1 MNVISIELKS
11 REKNMYCHSEEDAPR
26 MTEWCRVSSRDLC
39 TGLMIHVHVCLTSV
53 LWNRY
58 FFLEQ
63 IQAGM
68 NSLYNTP
75 PTYSIYMMG
84 LVFKWL
90 KRNGGIQGT
99 YSIISYLLKII
110 WDLLCWIF
118 TKSLGYLCEIFFVKL
133 TLYNRDKW
141 I

>member
-1 MNVISIELKS
+1 
-11 REKNMYCHSEEDAPR
+11 
-26 MTEWCRVSSRDLC
+26 
-39 TGLMIHVHVCLTSV
+39 
-53 LWNRY
+53 
-58 FFLEQ
+58 
-63 IQAGM
+63 M

-99 YSIISYLLKII
+99 YSIISYLLTLRVVVLY
-110 WDLLCWIF
+110 LLDTSVRFFWLN
-118 TKSLGYLCEIFFVKL
+118 SL
-133 TLYNRDKW
+133 LYNSEKW

>member
-11 REKNMYCHSEEDAPR
+11 REKNMFCHSEEDAPR

-99 YSIISYLLKII
+99 YSIISYLLTLRVVVLY
-110 WDLLCWIF
+110 LLDTSVRFFWLN
-118 TKSLGYLCEIFFVKL
+118 SL
-133 TLYNRDKW
+133 LYNSEKW